1 MQYYTHSH
9 IAKPF
14 LPKQGLY
21 VACGIENQHFIS
33 PPPYIQYYCLSHDCL
48 SGLDYSDFNI
58 ILTQNALSHV
68 QHGDICRCAN
78 AFGMPFASF
87 AHS

>member
-33 PPPYIQYYCLSHDCL
+33 PPPM
-48 SGLDYSDFNI
+48 
-58 ILTQNALSHV
+58 
-68 QHGDICRCAN
+68 CRSIVPVA
-78 AFGMPFASF
+78 
-87 AHS
+87 